1 MISIA
6 KIAIGGAL
14 LLAMSASAR
23 AEILIATAGPMK
35 GQYAALGEQLRQGV
49 SRAVTDINASGGV
62 NGEQL
67 VLEVADDGCDPKQ
80 AMTVAS
86 DLVAKGVKFVA
97 GHYCSGSSI
106 AAAKIYADAGIIMI
120 SPSSTSP
127 KLTDGG
133 GWNVHRV
140 CGRDDAQGAF
150 AGRAT
155 AKAYAGKNIAILD
168 DSSVYGM
175 GLATKFKV
183 ALNGA
188 GITEKVRESYKAG
201 ANDYNDLVQK
211 MLSANVDLIYLGG
224 YAFEAGTIIRQMRD
238 FASSA
243 VLVGGDA
250 LLVEQFWAT
259 SGTSGEGTLVTFAP
273 DAQKLNSARA
283 VVDAFKAADYNP
295 EGYTLQAYAAV
306 QAFAQAATATRSVDG
321 RVLSQWLRVGNT
333 LNTVLG
339 PLSLD
344 AKGDVK
350 DAVFAWYKWS
360 EGTYAEALPFPA
372 TVSSP

>member
-1 MISIA
+1 MIRIA
-6 KIAIGGAL
+6 KIAFGVAL
-14 LLAMSASAR
+14 LCAMSVSAH
-23 AEILIATAGPMK
+23 AEILIATVGPLK
-35 GQYAALGEQLRQGV
+35 GQYAAFGEQLRQGV
-49 SRAVTDINASGGV
+49 SRAMADVNATGGV

-80 AMTVAS
+80 AMTVANQ
-86 DLVAKGVKFVA
+86 LVAKGVRFVA

-106 AAAKIYADAGIIMI
+106 AAAKIYEDAGIIMI

-127 KLTDGG
+127 KFTDDG
-133 GWNVHRV
+133 GWNVNRV

-150 AGRAT
+150 AGRGV

-168 DSSVYGM
+168 DSSIYGV
-175 GLATKFKV
+175 GLATMFKG

-188 GITEKVRESYKAG
+188 GVTEKVRESYKAG

-211 MLSANVDLIYLGG
+211 MLAANVDLIYLGG

-283 VVDAFKAADYNP
+283 VVEAFRAADYNP

-321 RVLSQWLRVGNT
+321 RILSQWLRAGNT

-339 PLSLD
+339 SLSLD

-350 DAVFAWYKWS
+350 DASFAWYKWS
-360 EGTYAEALPFPA
+360 EGTYAEAQPFPA
-372 TVSSP
+372 VSTP

>member
-1 MISIA
+1 VIRIA
-6 KIAIGGAL
+6 KIAFGGAL
-14 LLAMSASAR
+14 LCIMSVAASAD
-23 AEILIATAGPMK
+23 ILIATVGPLK

-49 SRAVTDINASGGV
+49 SRAVADINAAGGV

-67 VLEVADDGCDPKQ
+67 VLEVADDSCDPKQ
-80 AMTVAS
+80 AMTVANN
-86 DLVAKGVKFVA
+86 LVAKGIKFVA

-106 AAAKIYADAGIIMI
+106 ATAKIYEDAGIIMI

-127 KLTDGG
+127 KFTDDG

-150 AGRAT
+150 AGRAI
-155 AKAYAGKNIAILD
+155 AKAYVGKSIAILD
-168 DSSVYGM
+168 DSSVYGL
-175 GLATKFKV
+175 GLATMFKT

-188 GITEKVRESYKAG
+188 GVTETVRESYKAG

-211 MLSANVDLIYLGG
+211 MLAANVDLIYLGG

-273 DAQKLNSARA
+273 DAQKLSSARS
-283 VVDAFKAADYNP
+283 VIEAFKAADYNP
-295 EGYTLQAYAAV
+295 EGYALQAYAAV
-306 QAFAQAATATRSVDG
+306 QAFAQAAAATRSVDG
-321 RVLSQWLRVGNT
+321 RTLSQWLRAGNT

-350 DAVFAWYKWS
+350 EAKFAWYKWS
-360 EGTYAEALPFPA
+360 EGTYAEAHPFPA
-372 TVSSP
+372 TVSMP